1 MKKKENT
8 LLLYFVKRIHI
19 VFCIVCVVSSIFCI
33 IFFVLQDA
41 IECDTPLL
49 QGRVYN
55 ICNTTLDNTTLD
67 NTTLDNT
74 TLDNTTL
81 DNTTLDN
88 TTLDNT
94 TLDNTTLDNTT
105 LDNTTLDNTKI
116 QVYYNISLHNI
127 IYTIPCSLHNYTKK
141 VYCNSTIDIY
151 ITDNL
156 YICYEFY
163 ETCTT
168 FTIVPIFIII
178 ISCIISCFTGL
189 CFLLCTTVC
198 IYKCIGS

>member
-33 IFFVLQDA
+33 IFFVLQDT

-55 ICNTTLDNTTLD
+55 IC
-67 NTTLDNT
+67 
-74 TLDNTTL
+74 
-81 DNTTLDN
+81 
-88 TTLDNT
+88 
-94 TLDNTTLDNTT
+94 NTTLDNTT

-168 FTIVPIFIII
+168 FTILPIFIIV